1 MQLRPMLKNKKGFT
15 LIEIA
20 IVLLIISIL
29 LGYTLAMAPKQQ
41 ELKQFKQAQQEMAEI
56 SEALYA
62 FAQIKGY
69 LPCPAYWTRSLT
81 PPLTTSNGFECRDLL
96 SSGLCNS
103 SVLTHDCNVWF
114 GAVPAKTLGID
125 GKYSN
130 TNFLIDPW
138 GSPYLYQVTNVDSNS
153 AGTGLSYFVMP
164 GGMKSKGIANLAPD
178 LTICNVDPS
187 LGVDGSDRNCGGAE
201 QTVFGSSS
209 TSCTDPSASVECAP
223 AVILSRGKRN
233 RNETSTSELENLDN
247 GINDTVFIA
256 TSYSDDFDDIVK
268 WISPNVLY
276 SKMIEAGQ
284 LP

>member
-81 PPLTTSNGFECRDLL
+81 PPLTTSNGFECRALPG
-96 SSGLCNS
+96 GLCNGS
-103 SVLTHDCNVWF
+103 KPEDHNCGLWF

-130 TNFLIDPW
+130 TDFLIDPW
-138 GSPYLYQVTNVDSNS
+138 GSPYLYQVTNVDS

-164 GGMKSKGIANLAPD
+164 GGMKSEGIENLDPD

-187 LGVDGSDRNCGGAE
+187 LGVNENDRNCGGGE
-201 QTVFGSSS
+201 GGKKKTVFGSPGG
-209 TSCTDPSASVECAP
+209 SCTDPSAECAP

-233 RNETSTSELENLDN
+233 RNETSTNERENLDN
-247 GINDTVFIA
+247 GTNDTVFIA